1 MGLLG
6 YNTSN
11 IIITDYFFNVMEGN
25 EHYCKNLYIK
35 EAEHIHNYT
44 ALTTL
49 IIIVSTWKLL
59 LYLLKKWAENA

>member
-1 MGLLG
+1 
-6 YNTSN
+6 
-11 IIITDYFFNVMEGN
+11 MEGN